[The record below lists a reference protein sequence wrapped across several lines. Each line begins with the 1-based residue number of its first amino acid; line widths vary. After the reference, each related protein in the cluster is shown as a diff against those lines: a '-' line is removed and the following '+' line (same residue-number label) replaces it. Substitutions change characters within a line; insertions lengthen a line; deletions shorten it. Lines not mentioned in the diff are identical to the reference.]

1 MPPAKRQDW
10 QSQLGRQL
18 LLLNLAISW
27 YLLFA
32 GIWNVKHRQLGLWQC
47 LHTAQASAH
56 LLQHDVAAPCRKKNT
71 SAARIS
77 SAQLH
82 GTPSTC
88 GRAAGLTVGAGATP
102 GSCELGNSLAS
113 NLRPQASKNHMVVAA
128 SQAQTY
134 LLRSHPQTTLTA
146 NAVLQRAPRFTPRCA
161 ELHRACSELQTA
173 KPCKADCSR
182 PSKYPF
188 DRASRA
194 FRRSLRAR
202 KPIVCRVRQEWIAH
216 SADCGSVQLQ
226 AFAQG
231 TGQLQQRAAVPCDNF
246 PLTRCFWKVQ
256 NMLIRLT
263 VARRKP
269 QPVMSC
275 SAASIG
281 AARCR

>member
-1 MPPAKRQDW
+1 MLRQANYEDFLLTCSGW
-10 QSQLGRQL
+10 RLRRKVLARRQL
-18 LLLNLAISW
+18 PLMSCR
-27 YLLFA
+27 
-32 GIWNVKHRQLGLWQC
+32 G
-47 LHTAQASAH
+47 H

-226 AFAQG
+226 AFAK
-231 TGQLQQRAAVPCDNF
+231 TTARLQQRWIAAPSA
-246 PLTRCFWKVQ
+246 TR
-256 NMLIRLT
+256 NISS
-263 VARRKP
+263 ARR
-269 QPVMSC
+269 S
-275 SAASIG
+275 
-281 AARCR
+281 